1 MVYSVE
7 ELLKV
12 HIYDPVMSGR
22 YMLPSSLKSLMGAF
36 AGTEAV
42 AVAGEGGIED
52 WGENLKNRLLDK
64 TVQNGWYAQ
73 LSHAAVWLGDF
84 HAAYRLREIPAFQQ

>member
-1 MVYSVE
+1 
-7 ELLKV
+7 
-12 HIYDPVMSGR
+12 
-22 YMLPSSLKSLMGAF
+22 LPSRLKRLMGAF

-73 LSHAAVWLGDF
+73 LSHAAVWLGNL
-84 HAAYRLREIPAFQQ
+84 HTTNGLREVPAFQQ